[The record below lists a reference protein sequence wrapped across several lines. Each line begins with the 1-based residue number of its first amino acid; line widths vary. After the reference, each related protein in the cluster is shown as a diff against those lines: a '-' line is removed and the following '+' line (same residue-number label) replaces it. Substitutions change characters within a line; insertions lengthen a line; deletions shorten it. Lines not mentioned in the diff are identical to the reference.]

1 MTTPY
6 HPLPDKYRYYT
17 PKTLPQGHFT
27 LNTLLEAA
35 DPRAAVAALSPP
47 DLFWLFHV
55 VGFEDATPLLEL
67 ATEEQWETLLD
78 LNVWVRDELNVPEVW
93 KWLRHLA
100 EADDIRLAQW
110 LVAKGRP
117 LFSLCL
123 YRSADILMKEEED
136 GNGEIPPGYETIDG
150 IFCFGCAT

>member
-1 MTTPY
+1 
-6 HPLPDKYRYYT
+6 
-17 PKTLPQGHFT
+17 

-150 IFCFGCAT
+150 IFCFGCATLKNKERSLLSSKFSPLMT